1 MVNQTLVHL
10 YHGILLSTKKEQTI
24 DTHNKL
30 DASPGDHVEFKRPI
44 PKGHIPYITFLK
56 GQNDGENRLV
66 VVKGGG
72 GRGGGWGMGRGR
84 WAWLQKGNCRDPGG
98 DGDVVHHDCIL
109 VNTLLVTL
117 HCGFATC
124 YTGAKE

>member
-1 MVNQTLVHL
+1 MVNQTLVHP

-44 PKGHIPYITFLK
+44 PKGHIPYKTFRE
-56 GQNDGENRLV
+56 ENRLV

-72 GRGGGWGMGRGR
+72 GRGGGWGKGGGCGYRRATRG
-84 WAWLQKGNCRDPGG
+84 
-98 DGDVVHHDCIL
+98 IL
-109 VNTLLVTL
+109 VVVEMLCLVTASL
-117 HCGFATC
+117 PIPFL
-124 YTGAKE
+124 